1 MVFLPDHHMWAPQTL
16 STKQNTTTVRG
27 HHSVKDNVYDNER

>member
-16 STKQNTTTVRG
+16 STKQNTATVRG
-27 HHSVKDNVYDNER
+27 SWISKR